1 MNFDLLI
8 KNGTVIDPASGYNG
22 RLDVAIKRNRIAAVE
37 ANISADSAYRVIDAS
52 GQVVTPGL
60 IDLHTHV
67 YHGGSY
73 WGVLPDPV
81 AARSGVTTWL
91 DVGTT
96 GVYNYPAL
104 REYIIKRSEA
114 RVYTLLNISGIGLT
128 APSWEHWN
136 LNYLDIDLCCKMIDL
151 NRDNIVGVKCRI
163 DINTVGQN
171 GLEPLKRAIQAA
183 ERVGLPVMTHIG
195 VSGPTI
201 EDVLSMMRPGD
212 ILTHCCTGHTMR
224 IAKPGVGL
232 IEAAKSAWNRG
243 VIMDIGHGAG
253 SFSFESAEA
262 MLAAGRKPDV
272 ISSDIH
278 QLAIHGPCFD
288 LPTCMN
294 KFLAIGMS
302 LPDVIEA
309 TTTRPAQ
316 AMAMAGEIGTLKPG
330 ALADVAI
337 FDLLDGNF
345 TYYDVFMSARTGK
358 QMLRNAMTIVN
369 GRQLAQQSDPPPMP
383 WIELSPDQQALI
395 ERGHTPDAM
404 AGR

>member
-1 MNFDLLI
+1 
-8 KNGTVIDPASGYNG
+8 
-22 RLDVAIKRNRIAAVE
+22 
-37 ANISADSAYRVIDAS
+37 
-52 GQVVTPGL
+52 
-60 IDLHTHV
+60 
-67 YHGGSY
+67 
-73 WGVLPDPV
+73 
-81 AARSGVTTWL
+81 
-91 DVGTT
+91 
-96 GVYNYPAL
+96 
-104 REYIIKRSEA
+104 
-114 RVYTLLNISGIGLT
+114 
-128 APSWEHWN
+128 
-136 LNYLDIDLCCKMIDL
+136 
-151 NRDNIVGVKCRI
+151 
-163 DINTVGQN
+163 
-171 GLEPLKRAIQAA
+171 
-183 ERVGLPVMTHIG
+183 
-195 VSGPTI
+195 
-201 EDVLSMMRPGD
+201 
-212 ILTHCCTGHTMR
+212 MR